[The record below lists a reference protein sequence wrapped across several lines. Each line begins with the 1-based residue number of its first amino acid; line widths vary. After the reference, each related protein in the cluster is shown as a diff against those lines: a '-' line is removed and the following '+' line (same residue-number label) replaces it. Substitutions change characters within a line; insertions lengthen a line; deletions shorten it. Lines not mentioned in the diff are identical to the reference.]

1 MCSGDLGLVHILT
14 LQCAQFCSCWGM
26 AVAILARTVWE
37 VVSSLLAFV
46 WQLSYAIWIVAAG
59 LCGRLFDGLP
69 VCYEDVA
76 LYVSLAMTMIMLIN
90 LCSSWLW

>member
-1 MCSGDLGLVHILT
+1 M
-14 LQCAQFCSCWGM
+14 
-26 AVAILARTVWE
+26 
-37 VVSSLLAFV
+37 
-46 WQLSYAIWIVAAG
+46 AAG

-90 LCSSWLW
+90 LCSSWLVKICVRQCM

>member
-26 AVAILARTVWE
+26 AIAILARTVCE

-46 WQLSYAIWIVAAG
+46 WQLSTMAAE
-59 LCGRLFDGLP
+59 LCDMDCGRLFDGLP